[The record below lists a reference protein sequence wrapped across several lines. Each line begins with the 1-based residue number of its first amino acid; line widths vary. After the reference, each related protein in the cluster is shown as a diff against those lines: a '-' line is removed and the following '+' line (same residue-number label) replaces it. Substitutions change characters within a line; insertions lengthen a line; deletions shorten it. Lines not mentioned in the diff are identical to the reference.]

1 LSLLSL
7 SEGSS
12 SWQLELFERF
22 NIPVPPGDRYRMI
35 ARARRDKERRARTHT
50 AAAAIARAARKK
62 AKLQFIERLNKPGRP
77 AYERMQELRRQW
89 IDDNS
94 VVWATVPDAKKALLD
109 KVLYQRAWL
118 EVKTKTSSGAPAE
131 PAADATS

>member
-1 LSLLSL
+1 
-7 SEGSS
+7 
-12 SWQLELFERF
+12 
-22 NIPVPPGDRYRMI
+22 M
-35 ARARRDKERRARTHT
+35 RAATRSAGLALTQRRPRSRG
-50 AAAAIARAARKK
+50 RAARKK

-89 IDDNS
+89 IDDNR